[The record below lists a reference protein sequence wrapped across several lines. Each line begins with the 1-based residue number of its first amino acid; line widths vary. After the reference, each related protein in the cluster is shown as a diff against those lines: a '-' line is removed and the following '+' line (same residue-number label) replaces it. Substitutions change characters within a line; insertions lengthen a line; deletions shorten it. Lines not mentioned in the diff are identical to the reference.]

1 LDLFGC
7 RKVYILHM
15 LLFVENA
22 SLYILKQIMMGLE
35 AQNKENM

>member
-1 LDLFGC
+1 MLLFVC
-7 RKVYILHM
+7 
-15 LLFVENA
+15 LFVENA

>member
-1 LDLFGC
+1 MQESVYSSHAFVCLF
-7 RKVYILHM
+7 
-15 LLFVENA
+15 A